1 MRQIHLNRISETN
14 KNFVNRPKCNTV
26 KVSFPYLTCKNITAS
41 TALNKIF
48 ACFCNSVQV
57 DLAQLEKK
65 GPHMYLCIGPTPR
78 SALFKLWNCGCCYC
92 LSRNAMLQLI
102 QMQVHVCI
110 HENIYVNVMLLM
122 PYQESLAGHV
132 HCSFCVLYGENEHCR
147 LKNIQTAQYLIT
159 LIT

>member
-1 MRQIHLNRISETN
+1 MRRIHLDRVSETN
-14 KNFVNRPKCNTV
+14 RNFVNRPKCNTV

-65 GPHMYLCIGPTPR
+65 VLICTCVLAPPLEVHY
-78 SALFKLWNCGCCYC
+78 SNCGCCYC

-122 PYQESLAGHV
+122 PCQESLAGHV